1 MLGNIISSISNNFQL
16 YALIAIGVVISGFLI
31 VFKYRGMKIDSLESA
46 LKNAKDTIEVK
57 AEQVRKKEVTR
68 KVEKEI
74 AKVVIE
80 AEKDK
85 VGVEKTISD
94 LMEQSNYKKVSSG
107 L

>member
-31 VFKYRGMKIDSLESA
+31 VFKYRGMKIDRLESA

-85 VGVEKTISD
+85 VGVEKSISD
-94 LMEQSNYKKVSSG
+94 IMEQSNYKKVSSG